1 VQKHTLAGRSLILPR
16 SRALPDQ
23 MKYLNKINHQIY
35 EFSSRV
41 TGAQWEP
48 LADEQKEAPAP
59 KPKRAPRKKE
69 GQKDVVRDNQ

>member
-1 VQKHTLAGRSLILPR
+1 
-16 SRALPDQ
+16 